1 MHELIELYRKELA
14 EVAEYKDNT
23 VGIYVTSILRYFSY
37 ASEDMFI
44 DPLKPGPGDLNAW
57 MIHLKKTGTSLSRLQ
72 NYQIALKSFFTFVCK
87 MGIIKEHPAL
97 ELYPVRKDKS
107 MLNQPVCTDSLF
119 KLLNGFDLSSWIG
132 LRDYTIISMLW
143 AMGLRLNECLTLKV
157 GDLDPD
163 FNKKERTGLLKIK
176 GKGRKERTLFVVDK
190 LYDHLIRYLKHPD
203 SPQRKTDFMFP
214 TKVRTGKAVSQDRIR
229 RMIKQAAREAGITGR
244 ITPHVLRHTF
254 ATDMYNRGVP
264 ADAISRILGHDSI
277 EETSLYIHVS
287 DKLKKKALEKIS
299 IRGRQ

>member
-14 EVAEYKDNT
+14 EVAAYKNNT
-23 VGIYVTSILRYFSY
+23 VGIYVTSIHRYFTY
-37 ASEDMFI
+37 ASEVMSF
-44 DPLKPGPGDLNAW
+44 DPLKPGPGDLNGW
-57 MIHLKKTGTSLSRLQ
+57 LIHLKKAGTSLSRLQ
-72 NYQIALKSFFTFVCK
+72 NYQIALKSFFTFACK

-97 ELYPVRKDKS
+97 ELYPVKKDKS
-107 MLNQPVCTDSLF
+107 MLNQPVCTHSLF
-119 KLLNGFDLSSWIG
+119 KLLDGFDLSSWIG
-132 LRDYTIISMLW
+132 LRDYIIVSILW
-143 AMGLRLNECLTLKV
+143 AMGLRLNECLILKV
-157 GDLDPD
+157 GDFDPD
-163 FNKKERTGLLKIK
+163 FNRKEKIGLLKIK

-190 LYDHLIRYLKHPD
+190 LYDHLIRYLKHPA

-214 TKVRTGKAVSQDRIR
+214 TKIRTGKAVSQDRIR
-229 RMIKQAAREAGITGR
+229 RMIKQTAKEAGIAER

-264 ADAISRILGHDSI
+264 VDAISRILGHDSI

-287 DKLKKKALEKIS
+287 DELKKKALEKIS